1 MIYHTEEEL
10 IKASGPEQWRHFIIN
25 TGSEYKLHDWYSIS
39 SHGRVASH
47 IARRHKGKG
56 LRGYDRVIDHNQRR
70 IMTTQDNT
78 CVLGHKRISYVF
90 PKDFFDYDY
99 ASCNKSKDTVLVKFY
114 THQLL
119 MWAFNPISGDPPE
132 LIADVWDD
140 IPEKAQIYIDSL
152 LMINHK
158 NHNPGHNY
166 LPNLERCRQKENS
179 RAARDY
185 YGGNVVN
192 KSKMKTPKGQDL
204 IVKPVEEPKSTPLQ
218 LFYA

>member
-1 MIYHTEEEL
+1 MIYNTIEEL
-10 IKASGPEQWRHFIIN
+10 QRASGAEVWRPFVIN
-25 TGSEYKLHDWYSIS
+25 TGTEYKTHNWFSIS
-39 SHGRVASH
+39 NWGRAASH
-47 IARRHKGKG
+47 LK
-56 LRGYDRVIDHNQRR
+56 RGRKRPGQERVDLNRKN
-70 IMTTQDNT
+70 IMTTTDNT
-78 CVLGHKRISYVF
+78 CVLGHKRISYCF
-90 PKDFFDYDY
+90 PIDFFDYDY
-99 ASCNKSKDTVLVKFY
+99 ARCNGSKDTVLVKFY

-179 RAARDY
+179 RAAKDY

-192 KSKMKTPKGQDL
+192 KSKMKTSKGQDL

>member
-47 IARRHKGKG
+47 IK
-56 LRGYDRVIDHNQRR
+56 RGPKKLGSRGFERVIDHNQRR

-90 PKDFFDYDY
+90 PNDFFDYDY
-99 ASCNKSKDTVLVKFY
+99 AAYGNNETVLVKFY

-179 RAARDY
+179 RAAKDY

-192 KSKMKTPKGQDL
+192 KSKMKTSKGEDI
-204 IVKPVEEPKSTPLQ
+204 IVQPEEPKPSLQ

>member
-47 IARRHKGKG
+47 LRRGPKKLGS
-56 LRGYDRVIDHNQRR
+56 RGFERIIDHNHKR
-70 IMTTQDNT
+70 IMHTVDNS

-90 PKDFFDYDY
+90 PNDFFDYDY
-99 ASCNKSKDTVLVKFY
+99 ASCGDSKDTVLVKFY

-179 RAARDY
+179 RAAKDY

-192 KSKMKTPKGQDL
+192 KSKMKTSKGQDI
-204 IVKPVEEPKSTPLQ
+204 IVQPEEPKSSLQ